1 MTEREN
7 NTRDSATRLRMY
19 QKVMTERENN
29 TRDSATRLRMY
40 QKVMTERD
48 KNCTCHRHIRLG
60 IDDVNQLEIKASN
73 R

>member
-19 QKVMTERENN
+19 K
-29 TRDSATRLRMY
+29 
-40 QKVMTERD
+40 KVMTERD

-60 IDDVNQLEIKASN
+60 IDDVT
-73 R
+73 